1 MTSREAVLAAI
12 QPFRARL
19 RGLRARNLPPGLRSL
34 ALFFVLLGVP
44 GVAKDTGVLSDP
56 RDGHT
61 YRTVAIG
68 RQTWMAE
75 NLNHE
80 TPDSW
85 CYDDDPA
92 HCAACGRLYTWE
104 AARTA
109 CPAGWHLPSEA
120 EWFALERHLGMT
132 DEEVLIFYDRGEG
145 QGTKLKSEDG
155 WASHDDTEPGNDE
168 TGVQEAAAVR
178 RISGHS

>member
-1 MTSREAVLAAI
+1 MDSTETALAAI
-12 QPFRARL
+12 DS
-19 RGLRARNLPPGLRSL
+19 LRARRRGPQARDLPPGLR
-34 ALFFVLLGVP
+34 ALMIFLVLLCVP
-44 GVAKDTGVLSDP
+44 GLAEDAGVLADP

-61 YRTVAIG
+61 YRAAVIG
-68 RQTWMAE
+68 TQTWMAE

-80 TPDSW
+80 APDSW

-92 HCAACGRLYTWE
+92 HCAVYGRLYTWE

-132 DEEVLIFYDRGEG
+132 DEEVLIFYHRGEG
-145 QGTKLKSEDG
+145 
-155 WASHDDTEPGNDE
+155 
-168 TGVQEAAAVR
+168 
-178 RISGHS
+178 